1 MHGGFCLRIRFQKGY
16 FCHLSNE
23 YLQITFE
30 GVYIMENI
38 LRKSAFYGFLLG
50 LGYAILFTKYK
61 EVTDLGEGVSQTT
74 YFPVMDYVVTIL
86 RYGVWGAVVA
96 LLGAW
101 LIGKRTIVNEEAAVK
116 TYYLELFLGVFVF
129 CLIIGTLFNL

>member
-1 MHGGFCLRIRFQKGY
+1 
-16 FCHLSNE
+16 
-23 YLQITFE
+23 
-30 GVYIMENI
+30 MEKI

-61 EVTDLGEGVSQTT
+61 EVIDLGEGVSETT

-101 LIGKRTIVNEEAAVK
+101 LIGKRTKENEEAVK
-116 TYYLELFLGVFVF
+116 TYYLEVFLGIFVF
-129 CLIIGTLFNL
+129 CLIIGTLFSL

>member
-1 MHGGFCLRIRFQKGY
+1 
-16 FCHLSNE
+16 
-23 YLQITFE
+23 
-30 GVYIMENI
+30 MENL

-61 EVTDLGEGVSQTT
+61 EVTDLGEGVSETM
-74 YFPVMDYVVTIL
+74 YFPVMDYVVSIL

-101 LIGKRTIVNEEAAVK
+101 FIGKRTIVHEEAVK
-116 TYYLELFLGVFVF
+116 TYYLEAFLGIFVL
-129 CLIIGTLFNL
+129 CLLVGTLFSL

>member
-1 MHGGFCLRIRFQKGY
+1 
-16 FCHLSNE
+16 
-23 YLQITFE
+23 
-30 GVYIMENI
+30 MENI

-101 LIGKRTIVNEEAAVK
+101 FIGKRTIVNEEAAVK
-116 TYYLELFLGVFVF
+116 TYYLEVFLGIFVF
-129 CLIIGTLFNL
+129 CLIIGTLFSL